1 MKKKE
6 EKVLVLLTARRS
18 SLRLIERGAAAAQE
32 CGGELHILYVQKG
45 GSIFDGEETL
55 GLLQCLSG
63 LDGGAG
69 GTVHI
74 CCGDSVAACIGQ
86 FVREEG
92 VTQVV
97 MGCGSEKRRKKDA
110 HGEFENI
117 LAALPAKTRVTAV
130 PEEARKE
137 RAPAWREACFC
148 PAGA

>member
-6 EKVLVLLTARRS
+6 EKVLVLMTARRS
-18 SLRLIERGAAAAQE
+18 SLRLIEHGAAAAQE

-55 GLLQCLSG
+55 GLLQNLSG

-97 MGCGSEKRRKKDA
+97 MGRGKGRKKRGA
-110 HGEFENI
+110 EEFENI
-117 LAALPAKTRVTAV
+117 LAALPAKTRVTVV

-137 RAPAWREACFC
+137 RAPAWREMRFC
-148 PAGA
+148 PAGV

>member
-18 SLRLIERGAAAAQE
+18 SLRLIEHGTAAAQE

-45 GSIFDGEETL
+45 GSIFDGKETL
-55 GLLQCLSG
+55 GLLQNLSG

-97 MGCGSEKRRKKDA
+97 MGCGKGRKKGGA
-110 HGEFENI
+110 EEFENI
-117 LAALPAKTRVTAV
+117 LAALPTKTRVTAV

-137 RAPAWREACFC
+137 RAPAWREMCFC
-148 PAGA
+148 PAGV